1 MSDNLPRLSTLTFI
15 GFEINSLP
23 ERINCDKITF
33 EYVYKGIEE
42 KNLLHK
48 ISKDFGD
55 NIDFSLY
62 LNDPSELEAIYN
74 SLGQAAAGLEGR
86 ERRKTG
92 VENSGQRLI
101 IALLFEAIQHNN
113 WVQRAK

>member
-1 MSDNLPRLSTLTFI
+1 MSNNLPRLSSLIFI

-33 EYVYKGIEE
+33 EYVYKGIKE
-42 KNLLHK
+42 KKLLHK
-48 ISKDFGD
+48 IANDFGD
-55 NIDFSLY
+55 NVDFSLY
-62 LNDPSELEAIYN
+62 LNNPSELEAIYN
-74 SLGQAAAGLEGR
+74 SLGQAAEALYGR

-101 IALLFEAIQHNN
+101 IALLFEAIQQKK
-113 WVQRAK
+113 WE